1 MLPFFA
7 RVRVTCKLELE
18 LELDRELICPAHQRG
33 NGQRSAPLKEMSTK
47 IVFLCKGTR
56 GDVQPLLSIALAYK
70 CAVSLMPPVA

>member
-18 LELDRELICPAHQRG
+18 LARELICPAHQRG

-70 CAVSLMPPVA
+70 CAASLMQPVA